1 MIFLTLVLLT
11 GCAAPMALDCGPFP
25 VEYDKVVKEW
35 AAKRKAMAPIQSI
48 SFPVKSH
55 GKDDPPGWQVIVE
68 TKFGIR
74 DPSLLRSKEFVE
86 KVDEIWNLVRDEAIK
101 AQEIVA

>member
-68 TKFGIR
+68 TKFGGPPRPTIIMDYFVTIR
-74 DPSLLRSKEFVE
+74 DGIVIDAKGYE
-86 KVDEIWNLVRDEAIK
+86 DEVSYG
-101 AQEIVA
+101 Q